1 MKFWA
6 VVALAIIISDGIEIV
21 GDLSAW
27 QTCAIFRGSFTCGKS
42 AAVIGD
48 DPGRLFIHN
57 DKHVG
62 LK

>member
-6 VVALAIIISDGIEIV
+6 VVALAIIISDGIKIV

-27 QTCAIFRGSFTCGKS
+27 QTYAIFRGSFMCGNS
-42 AAVIGD
+42 AAVSGD
-48 DPGRLFIHN
+48 DHGRLSIRN